1 MKKIYKIL
9 DEHGTFM
16 LCVTG
21 LGLLIWALVA
31 VINYKSEERPIPRH
45 ETIERVFKECMA
57 ILPKG
62 AERIHNSNDW
72 DEVVGECREHAQDV
86 AVYESYNK

>member
-16 LCVTG
+16 LCLTG
-21 LGLLIWALVA
+21 IGLVIWAFVA
-31 VINYKSEERPIPRH
+31 VLNIEPAKEINPATVERA
-45 ETIERVFKECMA
+45 FKECMA

-72 DEVVGECREHAQDV
+72 DEVVSECRGHAREV
-86 AVYESYNK
+86 AGYESHNK

>member
-9 DEHGTFM
+9 DEHGMFM
-16 LCVTG
+16 FCVTFFG
-21 LGLLIWALVA
+21 LVVWALIA
-31 VINYKSEERPIPRH
+31 FEPKKDPIPNH
-45 ETIERVFKECMA
+45 ATIERVFKECMA

-72 DEVVGECREHAQDV
+72 DEVVGECREHAHDV
-86 AVYESYNK
+86 AVYESRNK

>member
-9 DEHGTFM
+9 DEHGMFM
-16 LCVTG
+16 LCVTFFG
-21 LGLLIWALVA
+21 LVVWAFVA
-31 VINYKSEERPIPRH
+31 VSNIEPAKEPNPA
-45 ETIERVFKECMA
+45 TIERVFKECMA

-72 DEVVGECREHAQDV
+72 DEVVGECRDHAHDV
-86 AVYESYNK
+86 AVYESRM